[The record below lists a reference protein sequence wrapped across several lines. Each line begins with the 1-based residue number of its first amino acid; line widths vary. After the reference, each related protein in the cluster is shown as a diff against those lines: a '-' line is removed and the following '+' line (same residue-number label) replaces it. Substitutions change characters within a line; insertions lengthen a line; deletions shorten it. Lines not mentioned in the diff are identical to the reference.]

1 MTNLNI
7 AFTTILLVAS
17 TTLFAQHSGNVNQD
31 ELSKKEM
38 SGNFNYQNPN
48 AYHNR
53 DVPTIQTSY
62 SNDNEMVITIKGIY
76 NEKASCQKA
85 VFSVLQ
91 VGKTAEEV
99 TDLMDERLE
108 SVVQQLKTFN
118 AEIEVI
124 TDMISFV
131 PMYDYEVTK
140 KLFNPKTY
148 NEKPSGFE
156 LKKNLIIKFKNTND
170 LNKIMNVCAKQE
182 IYDLAK
188 VDYVNS
194 NLDHIRDVLQLK
206 ASEEYKQMLTNYSA
220 IMNTDL
226 FKKEKTLVEGY
237 TTLYPM
243 ESYKAYTAYSQAAT
257 NFSPDSQVNN
267 IRKNTTQFYDASL
280 AKSHTFV
287 VNADITEPT
296 IQIFYDLTIRIKLRE
311 DQLPKN
317 TIIRNNRYYIITAT
331 GDIKPLAL

>member
-1 MTNLNI
+1 MKTQN
-7 AFTTILLVAS
+7 FILGV
-17 TTLFAQHSGNVNQD
+17 TLIMSSFVFGQHSGNANSVEALEKQA
-31 ELSKKEM
+31 
-38 SGNFNYQNPN
+38 SGNYNYQNQYQN
-48 AYHNR
+48 GTVN
-53 DVPTIQTSY
+53 TIQTSY
-62 SNDNEMVITIKGIY
+62 GNDNEMIITIKGIY

-99 TDLMDERLE
+99 TSLMDNRLNTVME
-108 SVVQQLKTFN
+108 ELKTFST
-118 AEIEVI
+118 EVEVV
-124 TDMISFV
+124 TDMISFI
-131 PMYDYEVTK
+131 PMYEYEVQK

-156 LKKNLIIKFKNTND
+156 LKKNLIIKYKNTND
-170 LNKIMNVCAKQE
+170 LNKIMSICAKKE

-188 VDYVNS
+188 VDYVTT

-237 TTLYPM
+237 NTIYPM
-243 ESYKAYTAYSQAAT
+243 ESYKSYTAYSQAT
-257 NFSPDSQVNN
+257 LNFSPNSQVND
-267 IRKNTTQFYDASL
+267 IRKNTTQFYDAALS
-280 AKSHTFV
+280 KSHTFV

-296 IQIFYDLTIRIKLRE
+296 IQIFYDLTIRIKLKE

-317 TIIRNNRYYIITAT
+317 TIIRNNRYYIITAA
-331 GDIKPLAL
+331 GDIKPLQL

>member
-1 MTNLNI
+1 MKNLNI
-7 AFTTILLVAS
+7 LLVTLLVVS
-17 TTLFAQHSGNVNQD
+17 CNSLFAQHSGNVNHD
-31 ELSKKEM
+31 ELAKKEA
-38 SGNFNYQNPN
+38 SGNYNYQNQ
-48 AYHNR
+48 YHNR

-99 TDLMDERLE
+99 TNLMDERLNTVMNE
-108 SVVQQLKTFN
+108 LKTFN

-140 KLFNPKTY
+140 KIFNPKTY

-170 LNKIMNVCAKQE
+170 LNKIMSICAKQE

-188 VDYVNS
+188 VDYVTS

-226 FKKEKTLVEGY
+226 FKKEKTLV
-237 TTLYPM
+237 
-243 ESYKAYTAYSQAAT
+243 
-257 NFSPDSQVNN
+257 
-267 IRKNTTQFYDASL
+267 
-280 AKSHTFV
+280 
-287 VNADITEPT
+287 
-296 IQIFYDLTIRIKLRE
+296 
-311 DQLPKN
+311 
-317 TIIRNNRYYIITAT
+317 
-331 GDIKPLAL
+331 

>member
-1 MTNLNI
+1 MKIKNVL
-7 AFTTILLVAS
+7 S
-17 TTLFAQHSGNVNQD
+17 GLFLATSISALAQHSGNVN
-31 ELSKKEM
+31 SKEAA
-38 SGNFNYQNPN
+38 SGNYNYQNQYQNPTIN
-48 AYHNR
+48 
-53 DVPTIQTSY
+53 TIQTSY
-62 SNDNEMVITIKGIY
+62 SNDLEMVIQIKGIY
-76 NEKASCQKA
+76 NEKATSQKA

-99 TDLMDERLE
+99 TNLMDERIENVMKEVKLF
-108 SVVQQLKTFN
+108 SP
-118 AEIEVI
+118 EIEVVS
-124 TDMISFV
+124 DMISFI
-131 PMYDYEVTK
+131 PTYEYEIQK
-140 KLFNPKTY
+140 KIFNPKTY
-148 NEKPSGFE
+148 NEKPAGFE
-156 LKKNLIIKFKNTND
+156 LKKNLIIKYKNTND
-170 LNKIMNVCAKQE
+170 LNKIMNICAKQE

-188 VDYVNS
+188 VDYVTS

-237 TTLYPM
+237 NTIYPM
-243 ESYKAYTAYSQAAT
+243 ESYKSYTAYSQAAI
-257 NFSPDSQVNN
+257 NFAPDSQVNS
-267 IRKNTTQFYDASL
+267 IKKNSTQFYDAAL

-296 IQIFYDLTIRIKLRE
+296 IQIFYDLTIKIKLKE

-317 TIIRNNRYYIITAT
+317 TIIRNNRYYIITPA

>member
-1 MTNLNI
+1 MKSKHT
-7 AFTTILLVAS
+7 LLAVALVVS
-17 TTLFAQHSGNVNQD
+17 ATLFAQHSGNANQD

-76 NEKASCQKA
+76 NEKASSQKA

-108 SVVQQLKTFN
+108 SVMQQLKTFN

-170 LNKIMNVCAKQE
+170 LNKK
-182 IYDLAK
+182 
-188 VDYVNS
+188 
-194 NLDHIRDVLQLK
+194 
-206 ASEEYKQMLTNYSA
+206 
-220 IMNTDL
+220 
-226 FKKEKTLVEGY
+226 
-237 TTLYPM
+237 
-243 ESYKAYTAYSQAAT
+243 
-257 NFSPDSQVNN
+257 
-267 IRKNTTQFYDASL
+267 
-280 AKSHTFV
+280 
-287 VNADITEPT
+287 
-296 IQIFYDLTIRIKLRE
+296 
-311 DQLPKN
+311 
-317 TIIRNNRYYIITAT
+317 
-331 GDIKPLAL
+331 

>member
-1 MTNLNI
+1 MKNLN
-7 AFTTILLVAS
+7 TILATLFVVTS
-17 TTLFAQHSGNVNQD
+17 SSLFAQHSGNVNSD
-31 ELSKKEM
+31 DALRKEA
-38 SGNFNYQNPN
+38 SGNYNYQNPN
-48 AYHNR
+48 QYHNR
-53 DVPTIQTSY
+53 DVPTIQTTY
-62 SNDNEMVITIKGIY
+62 SNENEMVISIKGIY
-76 NEKASCQKA
+76 NEKATAQKA

-99 TDLMDERLE
+99 TDLMDNRLNTVMNE
-108 SVVQQLKTFN
+108 MKSFN

-140 KLFNPKTY
+140 KIFNPKTY

-170 LNKIMNVCAKQE
+170 LNKIMSICAKQE

-188 VDYVNS
+188 VDYVTS

-237 TTLYPM
+237 STLYPM
-243 ESYKAYTAYSQAAT
+243 ESYKAYTAYSQAAI

-267 IRKNTTQFYDASL
+267 IRKNSTQFYDAAL

-296 IQIFYDLTIRIKLRE
+296 IQIFYDLTIRIKLKE

-331 GDIKPLAL
+331 GDIKPLVL

>member
-1 MTNLNI
+1 MKTKKSYVAILAI
-7 AFTTILLVAS
+7 MSQVTI
-17 TTLFAQHSGNVNQD
+17 AQHSANYNNAEVQ
-31 ELSKKEM
+31 EKKI
-38 SGNFNYQNPN
+38 SGNYNYQNPN
-48 AYHNR
+48 AYQNP
-53 DVPTIQTSY
+53 VVNTIQTSY
-62 SNDNEMVITIKGIY
+62 SNDQEMVISIKGIY
-76 NEKASCQKA
+76 NEKATSQRA

-99 TDLMDERLE
+99 TTLMDDRILNVMNE
-108 SVVQQLKTFN
+108 LKLFN
-118 AEIEVI
+118 PEIEVI
-124 TDMISFV
+124 SDMISFI
-131 PMYDYEVTK
+131 PTYDFEVQK
-140 KLFNPKTY
+140 KIFNPKTY

-170 LNKIMNVCAKQE
+170 LNKIMTLCAKQE

-188 VDYVNS
+188 VDYVTS
-194 NLDHIRDVLQLK
+194 NLDHIRDVLQAK

-220 IMNTDL
+220 IMNMDL

-237 TTLYPM
+237 NTVYPM
-243 ESYKAYTAYSQAAT
+243 ESYKSYTAYSQAAI
-257 NFSPDSQVNN
+257 NFSPDSQVNS
-267 IRKNTTQFYDASL
+267 IKKNSTQFYDGAL

-296 IQIFYDLTIRIKLRE
+296 IQLFYDLTIRIKLKE

-317 TIIRNNRYYIITAT
+317 TIIRNNRYYIITAS

>member
-1 MTNLNI
+1 
-7 AFTTILLVAS
+7 
-17 TTLFAQHSGNVNQD
+17 
-31 ELSKKEM
+31 
-38 SGNFNYQNPN
+38 
-48 AYHNR
+48 
-53 DVPTIQTSY
+53 
-62 SNDNEMVITIKGIY
+62 MVIQIKGIY
-76 NEKASCQKA
+76 NEKATSQKA

-99 TDLMDERLE
+99 TNLMDERIENVMKEVKLF
-108 SVVQQLKTFN
+108 SP
-118 AEIEVI
+118 EIEVVS
-124 TDMISFV
+124 DMISFI
-131 PMYDYEVTK
+131 PTYEYEIQK
-140 KLFNPKTY
+140 KIFNPKTY
-148 NEKPSGFE
+148 NEKPAGFE
-156 LKKNLIIKFKNTND
+156 LKKNLIIKYKNTND
-170 LNKIMNVCAKQE
+170 LNKIMNICAKQE

-188 VDYVNS
+188 VDYVTS

-237 TTLYPM
+237 NTIYPM
-243 ESYKAYTAYSQAAT
+243 ESYKSYTAYSQAAI
-257 NFSPDSQVNN
+257 NFAPDSQVNS
-267 IRKNTTQFYDASL
+267 IKKNSTQFYDAAL

-296 IQIFYDLTIRIKLRE
+296 IQIFYDLTIKIKLKE

-317 TIIRNNRYYIITAT
+317 TIIRNNRYYIITPA